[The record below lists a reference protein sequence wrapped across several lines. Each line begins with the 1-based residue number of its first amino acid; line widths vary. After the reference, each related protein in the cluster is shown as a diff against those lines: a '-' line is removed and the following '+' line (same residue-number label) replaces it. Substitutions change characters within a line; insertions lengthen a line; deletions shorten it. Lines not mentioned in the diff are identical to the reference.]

1 MTSFPEIL
9 NHPSG
14 ATAVL
19 SLARL
24 LLAFKKPFKQEKL
37 KPVLKELGFAL
48 EETADVQRKKE
59 TKRPMFLINQTEK
72 RFWIRSADDKPVNDK
87 SLQMLWE
94 KFGQDL
100 DWIGPV
106 YQVAGEKAPIDERVL
121 LFCPVPNVLVLK
133 IVDEGENERKMLA
146 QLTERYALKEIEE
159 KSKYLKPYRYFV
171 IADPKKFS
179 AYHLRNNLMK
189 YSQVVREVRFENM
202 PMIVPTAISPNDT
215 FFAQQW
221 NMTRIQAGGPGITA
235 WDMSTGL
242 NTVVIAVLDSGCD
255 LTHPDLQFSTPGIRL
270 DTMGPDGS
278 PRGSH
283 PNHGTACAGIVAATF
298 NNAVGVAGVAGN
310 CRIMPLAFETWAD
323 TEVAAGINFAS
334 NNGAQVISM
343 SFGSDSWDHAIIDP
357 AIQNA
362 HNNGVVMCVATHNY
376 NSAITYPATN
386 PLVIAC
392 GASDQA
398 DNRKSL
404 TTPDGE
410 CWWGS
415 DFGAEMSVVAPGVR
429 IWTTDRQ
436 GAAGY
441 NQNGNPVTLT
451 SADAWCLG
459 PSTLTYATTGD
470 AAGDYFANF
479 NGTSAATPHV
489 AGLAALVRSL
499 YSALTNVQVRE
510 IIEKTSEKVGTVAY
524 ADVAG
529 HPNGT
534 WNQEMGYG
542 RINALRALDYADV
555 MIKDYPGDT
564 GIEPSTPPGGDF
576 WDFSDIVVR
585 INDDNVF
592 VPGDISKSRYVERGQ
607 TNYLYIRVTNNGPR
621 EARNVVVDARIT
633 PYVGL
638 QFIYPTDWATV
649 DATHAS
655 PTPVTNTF
663 ASIPSGGT
671 VMAKFTISATQTEDF
686 WGWVEDHS
694 WHPCLLASV
703 TADNDYAFAAA
714 PTGGNLVTRLNNLA
728 QRNLT
733 VIDVLAGATATF
745 PFIAG
750 HRKNLERTMQVLVD
764 RSKLPKN
771 VKLLL
776 SIDDDGS
783 DFRLVDFTPRV
794 EPAERSRCGQFVFL
808 ERTRIGVTSCCNG
821 VLTLEKGSK
830 FECAYKPS
838 LEKVQAEGGEV
849 IIQNGKRFVDIRENV
864 ASVTFEKQPGQIYPM
879 SIVTSIPV
887 DAKKEQQFIVR
898 VSQRNQTGMVTGGAT
913 AIYIAK

>member
-1 MTSFPEIL
+1 MTIFPETL

-14 ATAVL
+14 ATAFL
-19 SLARL
+19 SPVRL
-24 LLAFKKPFKQEKL
+24 LLAFKKVFEKEEL
-37 KPVLKELGFAL
+37 KPVLKDLGFAL
-48 EETADVQRKKE
+48 EETSDVQRRKE
-59 TKRPMFLINQTEK
+59 TKRPMFLINHTEK
-72 RFWIRSADDKPVNDK
+72 RFWIRSVDNKPVNDK
-87 SLQMLWE
+87 NLQMLWE
-94 KFGQDL
+94 KLGQDL

-106 YQVAGEKAPIDERVL
+106 YQVTGEKGFRDERVL

-133 IVDEGENERKMLA
+133 LVDESKNDSKMLV
-146 QLTERYALKEIEE
+146 QLTKRYALKEVEE
-159 KSKYLKPYRYFV
+159 KSKYLHPYRYFI
-171 IADPKKFS
+171 IADPRKFS
-179 AYHLRNNLMK
+179 AYQLRNNLLGHG
-189 YSQVVREVRFENM
+189 QVVKEVRFENM

-221 NMTRIQAGGPGITA
+221 NMTRIQAGGPGTTA
-235 WDMSTGL
+235 WDLSTGV
-242 NTVVIAVLDSGCD
+242 NTVVVAVLDSGCD

-278 PRGSH
+278 PTG
-283 PNHGTACAGIVAATF
+283 NHGTACAGIVAATF

-310 CRIMPLAFETWAD
+310 CRIMPLAFVNWAD

-343 SFGSDSWDHAIIDP
+343 SFGWDLWDPAVIDP

-362 HNNGVVMCVATHNY
+362 HNNGVVMCAATHNY
-376 NSAITYPATN
+376 NGAITYPATN

-398 DNRKSL
+398 DNRKSP
-404 TTPDGE
+404 TSPDGE

-415 DFGAEMSVVAPGVR
+415 DFGAEISVVAPGVR

-441 NQNGNPVTLT
+441 NQNGNPVTVT
-451 SADAWCLG
+451 SVEAPCLG
-459 PSTLTYATTGD
+459 LSTLTYATTGD
-470 AAGDYFANF
+470 AAGDYLAIF

-489 AGLAALVRSL
+489 AGLAALIRSL
-499 YSALTNVQVRE
+499 YPALTNAQVRE
-510 IIEKTSEKVGTVAY
+510 VINKTSEKVGTVAY
-524 ADVAG
+524 VDVAG

-534 WNQEMGYG
+534 WNLEMGYG

-555 MIKDYPGDT
+555 MIRDYPGDT
-564 GIEPSTPPGGDF
+564 GFEPSTPPGGNF

-585 INDDNVF
+585 INDDDVF
-592 VPGDISKSRYVERGQ
+592 VPSDISKSRYVERGQ
-607 TNYLYIRVTNNGPR
+607 TNYLYVRVTNNGPR
-621 EARNVVVDARIT
+621 DARNVIVDSRIT

-638 QFIYPTDWATV
+638 QFIYPTDWTTV

-655 PTPVTNTF
+655 LTPVTNTF
-663 ASIPSGGT
+663 ASIPPGST
-671 VMAKFTISATQTEDF
+671 VMAKFIISAAQTEDF
-686 WGWVEDHS
+686 WGWVNDHS
-694 WHPCLLASV
+694 WHPCILASV
-703 TADNDYAFAAA
+703 TADNDYSFAAA
-714 PTGGNLVTRLNNLA
+714 PTGGDLVTRRNNLA

-733 VIDVLAGATATF
+733 VIDVLGGATAAF

-750 HRKNLERTMQVLVD
+750 HKKNLERTMQVIVD

-783 DFRLVDFTPRV
+783 EFRLVDFTPSI
-794 EPAERSRCGQFVFL
+794 EAAEKDRCGQFIFL
-808 ERTRIGVTSCCNG
+808 ERTRIRVTSCCNG
-821 VLTLEKGSK
+821 ILTLEKGSK

-849 IIQNGKRFVDIRENV
+849 IIRNGKRFVDIRENLAV
-864 ASVTFEKQPGQIYPM
+864 VTFEKQPGQIYPM
-879 SIVTSIPV
+879 STVTTIPV

-898 VSQRNQTGMVTGGAT
+898 ISQRNQSGIVTGGAT
-913 AIYIAK
+913 AIYTAK

>member
-1 MTSFPEIL
+1 MSSFSETL

-19 SLARL
+19 SPTRL
-24 LLAFKKPFKQEKL
+24 LLAFKKPFKQEEL

-48 EETADVQRKKE
+48 EETADFQRKKE
-59 TKRPMFLINQTEK
+59 TKRPMFLVNHTEN
-72 RFWIRSADDKPVNDK
+72 RFWIRSVDNKPINDK
-87 SLQMLWE
+87 TLQMLWE
-94 KFGQDL
+94 KFGQNL

-106 YQVAGEKAPIDERVL
+106 YQVAGEKTLGDERVL

-133 IVDEGENERKMLA
+133 IVNESKSKRKMLT
-146 QLTERYALKEIEE
+146 QLEELYTLKEVEE
-159 KSKYLKPYRYFV
+159 KSKYLKPYSYFV
-171 IADPKKFS
+171 IADPKRFS
-179 AYHLRNNLMK
+179 AYELRNNLME
-189 YSQVVREVRFENM
+189 YSQMVKEVRFENM

-215 FFAQQW
+215 LFAQQW
-221 NMTRIQAGGPGITA
+221 NMTRIQAGGPGTTA
-235 WDMSTGL
+235 WDLSTGV
-242 NTVVIAVLDSGCD
+242 NTVVVAVLDSGCD

-278 PRGSH
+278 PRGI
-283 PNHGTACAGIVAATF
+283 PKVVPHGTCCAGIVAATF
-298 NNAVGVAGVAGN
+298 NNATGVAGVAGN
-310 CRIMPLAFETWAD
+310 CRIMPLAFENWTDA
-323 TEVAAGINFAS
+323 EVAAGINFAS
-334 NNGAQVISM
+334 SNGAQVISM
-343 SFGSDSWDHAIIDP
+343 SFGNDLWDHAVIDP

-362 HNNGVVMCVATHNY
+362 HNNGVVMCAATHNY
-376 NSAITYPATN
+376 DSAITYPATN
-386 PLVIAC
+386 PLVMAC
-392 GASDQA
+392 GASDEV
-398 DNRKSL
+398 DNRKSP
-404 TTPDGE
+404 TSPDGE
-410 CWWGS
+410 YWWGS
-415 DFGAEMSVVAPGVR
+415 DFGPEISVVAPGVH
-429 IWTTDRQ
+429 IPTTDRQ
-436 GAAGY
+436 GTAGY
-441 NQNGNPVTLT
+441 NTAAGT
-451 SADAWCLG
+451 
-459 PSTLTYATTGD
+459 
-470 AAGDYFANF
+470 AGDYFLTF
-479 NGTSAATPHV
+479 NGTSSATPHV

-499 YSALTNVQVRE
+499 YPPLTNIQVRE

-542 RINALRALDYADV
+542 RINALRALDYADA

-564 GIEPSTPPGGDF
+564 GIEPSSPPGGDF
-576 WDFSDIVVR
+576 WDFSDIVLR

-592 VPGDISKSRYVERGQ
+592 VPSDVSKSRYVERGQ

-621 EARNVVVDARIT
+621 EARNAVVDARIT

-638 QFIYPTDWATV
+638 QFIYPSDWTTV

-671 VMAKFTISATQTEDF
+671 VMAKFTISAAQTEDF

-714 PTGGNLVTRLNNLA
+714 PTGGSLVTRRNNLA

-750 HRKNLERTMQVLVD
+750 HKKNLERTMQVLVD

-783 DFRLVDFTPRV
+783 EFRLVDFTPSV
-794 EPAERSRCGQFVFL
+794 EVAEKGRCGQFVFL
-808 ERTRIGVTSCCNG
+808 ERTRIRVTSCCNG
-821 VLTLEKGSK
+821 ILTLEKGSK

-849 IIQNGKRFVDIRENV
+849 IIQNGKRFVDIKENV
-864 ASVTFEKQPGQIYPM
+864 AVVTFEKQPGQIYPM
-879 SIVTSIPV
+879 SIVTTIPV
-887 DAKKEQQFIVR
+887 DVKKEQQFIVK
-898 VSQRNQTGMVTGGAT
+898 VSQRNQSEMVTGGAT
-913 AIYIAK
+913 AIYITK

>member
-1 MTSFPEIL
+1 MTTFSETL
-9 NHPSG
+9 RHPSG
-14 ATAVL
+14 ATAAL
-19 SLARL
+19 SPTRL
-24 LLAFKKPFKQEKL
+24 LLAFKKPFKQEEL
-37 KPVLKELGFAL
+37 KPILKELGFAL
-48 EETADVQRKKE
+48 EETADVQGKKE
-59 TKRPMFLINQTEK
+59 TKRPMFLINHTDT
-72 RFWIRSADDKPVNDK
+72 RFWVRSVDNKPVNDK

-106 YQVAGEKAPIDERVL
+106 YQVAGEKKLSDERAL

-133 IVDEGENERKMLA
+133 IVGESANTRKML
-146 QLTERYALKEIEE
+146 TELARRYALKEVEE

-171 IADPKKFS
+171 IADPQKFS
-179 AYHLRNNLMK
+179 AYQLRNNLVE
-189 YSQVVREVRFENM
+189 YSEVITEVRFENM
-202 PMIVPTAISPNDT
+202 PMTVPIAISPNDT
-215 FFAQQW
+215 HFAQQW
-221 NMTRIQAGGPGITA
+221 NMTRIQAGGPGTTA
-235 WDMSTGL
+235 WDLSTGV
-242 NTVVIAVLDSGCD
+242 NAVVVAVLDTGCD

-278 PRGSH
+278 PTGD
-283 PNHGTACAGIVAATF
+283 HGTACAGIVAATF
-298 NNAVGVAGVAGN
+298 NNAAGVAGVAGN
-310 CRIMPLAFETWAD
+310 CRIMPLAFVNWTD

-334 NNGAQVISM
+334 SNGAQVISM
-343 SFGSDSWDHAIIDP
+343 SFGYDAWDHAVIDP

-398 DNRKSL
+398 DNRKSPSS
-404 TTPDGE
+404 PDGE

-415 DFGAEMSVVAPGVR
+415 NFGAEISVVAPGVR

-451 SADAWCLG
+451 SSNAPCLG
-459 PSTLTYATTGD
+459 LGGTLTYATTGD

-499 YSALTNVQVRE
+499 YPALTNVQVRE
-510 IIEKTSEKVGTVAY
+510 IIEKTAEKVGTVAY

-564 GIEPSTPPGGDF
+564 GTEPSTPPGGNY

-585 INDDNVF
+585 INDDNAF
-592 VPGDISKSRYVERGQ
+592 VPSDISKSRYVERGQ
-607 TNYLYIRVTNNGPR
+607 TNYLYIRATNNGPR
-621 EARNVVVDARIT
+621 EARNVVVNARIT

-638 QFIYPTDWATV
+638 QFIYPTDWTTV

-655 PTPVTNTF
+655 PTPVINTF

-671 VMAKFTISATQTEDF
+671 VMAKFTISAAQTEDF

-694 WHPCLLASV
+694 WHPCILASV

-714 PTGGNLVTRLNNLA
+714 TTGGNLVKRRNNLA

-745 PFIAG
+745 PFIIG
-750 HRKNLERTMQVLVD
+750 HKKNFERTMQVLVD
-764 RSKLPKN
+764 RTKLPKN

-783 DFRLVDFTPRV
+783 EFKLVDFTPSV
-794 EPAERSRCGQFVFL
+794 EVAEKGRCGQFVFL
-808 ERTRIGVTSCCNG
+808 ERTKIRVTSCCNG
-821 VLTLEKGSK
+821 ILTLEKGSK

-838 LEKVQAEGGEV
+838 LENVHAEGGEV
-849 IIQNGKRFVDIRENV
+849 VIQNGKRFVDIKENMTV
-864 ASVTFEKQPGQIYPM
+864 VTFEKQAGQIYPM
-879 SIVTSIPV
+879 SLVTSIPV
-887 DAKKEQQFIVR
+887 DAEKEQQFIIR
-898 VSQRNQTGMVTGGAT
+898 VSQRNQSGMATGGAT
-913 AIYIAK
+913 AIYIIK